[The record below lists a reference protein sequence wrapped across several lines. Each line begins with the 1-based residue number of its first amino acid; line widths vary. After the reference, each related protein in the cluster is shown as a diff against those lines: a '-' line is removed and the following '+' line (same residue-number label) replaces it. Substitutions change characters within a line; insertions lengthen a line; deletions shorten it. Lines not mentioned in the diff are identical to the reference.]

1 MDEWIDIEEASRRMR
16 RTSRQVRRYV
26 ERGRVQS
33 RKRGVRVEYLASDI
47 EAIAAELP
55 QDSRPRVESQ
65 VMARGEMLTIV
76 DKLQQQLA
84 EAAAREGYLR
94 AQLDQR
100 PALTDTQLM
109 RDELAQVRAERDVLQ
124 SRIAD
129 LRTGGQ
135 RAWIISLLMFVL
147 LAVVIVLFLVLR

>member
-1 MDEWIDIEEASRRMR
+1 MDEWIDIEEASRRMQ
-16 RTSRQVRRYV
+16 RTGRQVRRYV

-55 QDSRPRVESQ
+55 QDHRPRVESQ
-65 VMARGEMLTIV
+65 VMTRGEMLTIV
-76 DKLQQQLA
+76 EKLQQQVA
-84 EAAAREGYLR
+84 DAAAREGYLR

-100 PALTDTQLM
+100 PALNDTQLV
-109 RDELAQVRAERDVLQ
+109 RDELAQVRAERDALQ
-124 SRIAD
+124 TQIAD

-135 RAWIISLLMFVL
+135 RAWVISLLMIVL